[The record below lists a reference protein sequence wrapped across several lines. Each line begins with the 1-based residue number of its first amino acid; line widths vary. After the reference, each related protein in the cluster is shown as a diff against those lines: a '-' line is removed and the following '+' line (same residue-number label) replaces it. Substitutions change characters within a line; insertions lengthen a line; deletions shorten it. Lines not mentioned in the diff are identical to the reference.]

1 LNFIVLDP
9 RLKLGYY
16 ENHKWK
22 QNFIRI
28 AKETVV
34 NIYNTKYK
42 PPESPEDNNSSD
54 VKRGFLNHIFGKQQ
68 KVQQSEIDL
77 YLKAPRADPKQDILL
92 W

>member
-1 LNFIVLDP
+1 METKFIC
-9 RLKLGYY
+9 
-16 ENHKWK
+16 
-22 QNFIRI
+22 F

-34 NIYNTKYK
+34 NIYNTKYG
-42 PPESPEDNNSSD
+42 PPECLEDDNADGENN
-54 VKRGFLNHIFGKQQ
+54 GFLNHIFGKQQ